1 MDDKLTMQCWEDLA
15 NAVVLQALEDYRDIC
30 LRMRKRPDLRSLAKQ
45 RRSLECFF
53 RSRRC
58 AQLSAMDVRNM
69 VKEIQKGDWTE
80 WMPEWKGWN

>member
-30 LRMRKRPDLRSLAKQ
+30 LRMRKRPDLRSLDKQ

-53 RSRRC
+53 RSCWC

-80 WMPEWKGWN
+80 WMPEWK